1 MNSSKE
7 IDMTNAVINARN
19 ISKKYDDSY
28 ALHGIDLQVMQ
39 GQIMGLIGPNGAGK
53 STFLQS
59 VLGLLK
65 TEGTLEV
72 LGLDPRKDRHKLL
85 KEVCSITDVA
95 VLPKWMTVIQLLN
108 YMDGVHPGFSLDK
121 CIDILSRTNI
131 KLPSKIKVLS
141 RGMVVQLHL
150 SIVMAIDAK
159 VLILDEPTLGL
170 DLVYRKDFYSQL
182 IEDYYEG
189 NKTILISTHQV
200 EEIEGVLSDAVF
212 MNQGRIVMQDS
223 IESINRK
230 YLELRPDQNSID
242 KARSLNP
249 MHSRTEL
256 GREVMLFED
265 VDKDKLME
273 MGDVRPPVIA
283 DLFMAIM
290 ETTKVGG
297 QS

>member
-28 ALHGIDLQVMQ
+28 ALDGIDLQVMQ

-108 YMDGVHPGFSLDK
+108 YMDGVHPGFSLEK

-249 MHSRTEL
+249 MHSRSEL

-273 MGDVRPPVIA
+273 LGDVRPPVIA

>member
-1 MNSSKE
+1 MNTE
-7 IDMTNAVINARN
+7 VVIKANN
-19 ISKKYDDSY
+19 ISKKYDESY
-28 ALHGIDLQVMQ
+28 ALDSIDIEVSK

-65 TEGTLEV
+65 TEGNLEV

-95 VLPKWMTVIQLLN
+95 VLPKWMTVQQLLS
-108 YMDGVHPGFSLDK
+108 YMDGVHPGFDLDK
-121 CIDILSRTNI
+121 CIFILSRTNI
-131 KLPSKIKVLS
+131 KLHSKIKVLS

-150 SIVMAIDAK
+150 SLVMAIDAK
-159 VLILDEPTLGL
+159 ILILDEPTLGL

-189 NKTILISTHQV
+189 NKTIVISTHQV

-223 IESINRK
+223 IESINKK
-230 YLELRPDQNSID
+230 YLELRPDQNSINAA
-242 KARSLNP
+242 KSLNP
-249 MHSRTEL
+249 MHHRTEL

-265 VDKDKLME
+265 MDKDKLME
-273 MGDVRPPVIA
+273 LGDVRPPVIA

-290 ETTKVGG
+290 ETTKGGG

>member
-7 IDMTNAVINARN
+7 IDMSNAVIKAHN

-28 ALHGIDLQVMQ
+28 ALDGIDLQVMQ

-108 YMDGVHPGFSLDK
+108 YMDGVHPGFSLEK

-230 YLELRPDQNSID
+230 YLELRPDQNSVD
-242 KARSLNP
+242 AAQSLNP
-249 MHSRTEL
+249 MHHRTEL

-265 VDKDKLME
+265 VDKDKLMDL
-273 MGDVRPPVIA
+273 GDVRPPVIA

>member
-28 ALHGIDLQVMQ
+28 ALDGIDLQVMQ

-108 YMDGVHPGFSLDK
+108 YMDGVHPGFSLEK

-182 IEDYYEG
+182 IEDYCEG

>member
-19 ISKKYDDSY
+19 ISKKYDDSF
-28 ALHGIDLQVMQ
+28 ALDGIDLQVMQ

-95 VLPKWMTVIQLLN
+95 VLPKWMSVIQLLN
-108 YMDGVHPGFSLDK
+108 YMDGVHPGFSLEK

-212 MNQGRIVMQDS
+212 MNQGRIVMKDS

-273 MGDVRPPVIA
+273 LGDVRPPVIA

>member
-1 MNSSKE
+1 MNTE
-7 IDMTNAVINARN
+7 VVIKANN
-19 ISKKYDDSY
+19 ISKKYEESY
-28 ALHGIDLQVMQ
+28 ALDSIDIEVSK

-65 TEGTLEV
+65 TEGNLEV
-72 LGLDPRKDRHKLL
+72 LGLDPRKERHKLL
-85 KEVCSITDVA
+85 KDVCSITDVA
-95 VLPKWMTVIQLLN
+95 VLPKWMTVAQLLN
-108 YMDGVHPGFSLDK
+108 YMDGVHPSFDINK
-121 CIDILSRTNI
+121 CKSILSRTNI

-150 SIVMAIDAK
+150 SIVMAINAR

-170 DLVYRKDFYSQL
+170 DLVYRKNFYSQL

-212 MNQGRIVMQDS
+212 MNQGRIVMKDS
-223 IESINRK
+223 IESINKK
-230 YLELRPDQNSID
+230 YLELRPDQQ
-242 KARSLNP
+242 SLQAAKTLEP
-249 MHSRTEL
+249 LHQRTEL
-256 GREVMLFED
+256 GRTVMLFEN
-265 VDKDKLME
+265 VEKEKLE
-273 MGDVRPPVIA
+273 GFGEVRPPVIA

-290 ETTKVGG
+290 ETTKLGDQG
-297 QS
+297 

>member
-1 MNSSKE
+1 MNTE
-7 IDMTNAVINARN
+7 VVIKANN
-19 ISKKYDDSY
+19 ISKKYEESY
-28 ALHGIDLQVMQ
+28 ALDSINIEVNK

-65 TEGTLEV
+65 TEGNLEV
-72 LGLDPRKDRHKLL
+72 LGLDPRKERHKLL
-85 KEVCSITDVA
+85 KDVCSITDVA
-95 VLPKWMTVIQLLN
+95 VLPKWMTVAQLLN
-108 YMDGVHPGFSLDK
+108 YMDGVHPSFDINK
-121 CIDILSRTNI
+121 CKSILSRTNI

-150 SIVMAIDAK
+150 SIVMAINAR

-170 DLVYRKDFYSQL
+170 DLVYRKNFYSQL

-212 MNQGRIVMQDS
+212 MNQGRIVMKDS
-223 IESINRK
+223 IESINKK
-230 YLELRPDQNSID
+230 YLELRPDQQ
-242 KARSLNP
+242 SLHAAKTLEP
-249 MHSRTEL
+249 LHQRTEL
-256 GREVMLFED
+256 GRTVMLFEN
-265 VDKDKLME
+265 VEKEKLE
-273 MGDVRPPVIA
+273 GFGEVRPPVIA

-290 ETTKVGG
+290 ETTKLGG
-297 QS
+297 QG

>member
-1 MNSSKE
+1 MCIRDRNTE
-7 IDMTNAVINARN
+7 VVIKANN
-19 ISKKYDDSY
+19 ISKKYDESY
-28 ALHGIDLQVMQ
+28 ALDSIDIEVSK

-65 TEGTLEV
+65 TEGNLEV

-95 VLPKWMTVIQLLN
+95 VLPKWMTVQQLLS
-108 YMDGVHPGFSLDK
+108 YMDGVHPGFDLDK
-121 CIDILSRTNI
+121 CISILSRTNI
-131 KLPSKIKVLS
+131 KLHSKIKVLS

-150 SIVMAIDAK
+150 SLVMAIDAK
-159 VLILDEPTLGL
+159 ILILDEPTLGL

-223 IESINRK
+223 IESINKK
-230 YLELRPDQNSID
+230 YLELRPDQNSITAA
-242 KARSLNP
+242 KSLNP
-249 MHSRTEL
+249 MHHRTEL

-265 VDKDKLME
+265 MDKDKLME
-273 MGDVRPPVIA
+273 LGDVRPPVIA

-290 ETTKVGG
+290 ETTKGGG

>member
-28 ALHGIDLQVMQ
+28 ALDGIDLQVMQ

-108 YMDGVHPGFSLDK
+108 YMDGVHPGFSLEK

-230 YLELRPDQNSID
+230 YLEVRPDQNSID

-256 GREVMLFED
+256 GRELMLFED

>member
-28 ALHGIDLQVMQ
+28 ALDGIDLQVMQ

-108 YMDGVHPGFSLDK
+108 YMDGVHPGFSLEK

-265 VDKDKLME
+265 MDKDKLME

>member
-1 MNSSKE
+1 MNTE
-7 IDMTNAVINARN
+7 VVIKANN
-19 ISKKYDDSY
+19 ISKKYDESY
-28 ALHGIDLQVMQ
+28 ALDSIDIEVSK

-65 TEGTLEV
+65 TEGNLEV

-95 VLPKWMTVIQLLN
+95 VLPKWMTVKQLLS
-108 YMDGVHPGFSLDK
+108 YMDGVHPGFDLDK
-121 CIDILSRTNI
+121 CISILSRTNI
-131 KLPSKIKVLS
+131 KLHSKIKVLS

-150 SIVMAIDAK
+150 SLVMAIDAK
-159 VLILDEPTLGL
+159 ILILDEPTLGL

-223 IESINRK
+223 IESINKK
-230 YLELRPDQNSID
+230 YLELRPDQNSINAA
-242 KARSLNP
+242 KSLNP
-249 MHSRTEL
+249 MHHRTEL

-265 VDKDKLME
+265 MDKDKLME
-273 MGDVRPPVIA
+273 LGDVRPPVIA

-290 ETTKVGG
+290 ETTKGGG

>member
-1 MNSSKE
+1 MNTE
-7 IDMTNAVINARN
+7 VVIKANN
-19 ISKKYDDSY
+19 ISKKYDESY
-28 ALHGIDLQVMQ
+28 ALDSIDIEVSK

-65 TEGTLEV
+65 TEGNLEV

-95 VLPKWMTVIQLLN
+95 VLPKWMTVQQLLS
-108 YMDGVHPGFSLDK
+108 YIDGVHPGFDLDK
-121 CIDILSRTNI
+121 CISILSRTNI
-131 KLPSKIKVLS
+131 KLHSKIKVLS

-150 SIVMAIDAK
+150 SLVMAIDAK
-159 VLILDEPTLGL
+159 ILILDEPTLGL

-223 IESINRK
+223 IESINKK
-230 YLELRPDQNSID
+230 YLELRPDQNSINAA
-242 KARSLNP
+242 KSLNP
-249 MHSRTEL
+249 MHHRNEL

-265 VDKDKLME
+265 MDKDKLME
-273 MGDVRPPVIA
+273 LGDVRPPVIA

>member
-28 ALHGIDLQVMQ
+28 ALDGIDLQVMQ

-108 YMDGVHPGFSLDK
+108 YMDGVHPGFSLEK

-273 MGDVRPPVIA
+273 LGDVRPPVIA

-290 ETTKVGG
+290 ETTEVGG

>member
-1 MNSSKE
+1 MNTE
-7 IDMTNAVINARN
+7 VVIKANN

-28 ALHGIDLQVMQ
+28 ALDGIDIEVSK

-65 TEGTLEV
+65 TEGNLEV

-95 VLPKWMTVIQLLN
+95 VLPKWMTVAQLLS
-108 YMDGVHPGFSLDK
+108 YMEGVHPSFDINK
-121 CIDILSRTNI
+121 CISILSRTNI

-150 SIVMAIDAK
+150 SLVMAINAK

-212 MNQGRIVMQDS
+212 MNQGRIVMKDS
-223 IESINRK
+223 IESINKK
-230 YLELRPDQNSID
+230 YLELRPDQRHLD
-242 KARSLNP
+242 AAKSLKP
-249 MHSRTEL
+249 LHQRTEL
-256 GREVMLFED
+256 GRSVLLFEN
-265 VDKDKLME
+265 VEKEKLE
-273 MGDVRPPVIA
+273 AFGEVRPPVIA
-283 DLFMAIM
+283 NLFMAIM
-290 ETTKVGG
+290 ETTKQGDLK
-297 QS
+297 

>member
-1 MNSSKE
+1 MNTE
-7 IDMTNAVINARN
+7 VVIKANN

-28 ALHGIDLQVMQ
+28 ALDGIDIEVSK

-65 TEGTLEV
+65 TEGNLEV

-95 VLPKWMTVIQLLN
+95 VLPKWMTVAQLLR
-108 YMDGVHPGFSLDK
+108 YMDGVHPSFDINK
-121 CIDILSRTNI
+121 CISILSRTNI

-150 SIVMAIDAK
+150 SLVMAINAK

-212 MNQGRIVMQDS
+212 MNQGRIVMKDS
-223 IESINRK
+223 IESINKK
-230 YLELRPDQNSID
+230 YLELRPDQKYLD
-242 KARSLNP
+242 DAKSLKP
-249 MHSRTEL
+249 LHQRTEL
-256 GREVMLFED
+256 GRSVLLFEN
-265 VDKDKLME
+265 VEKEKLE
-273 MGDVRPPVIA
+273 AFGEVRPPVIA
-283 DLFMAIM
+283 NLFMAIM
-290 ETTKVGG
+290 ETTKQGDLK
-297 QS
+297 

>member
-1 MNSSKE
+1 MNTE
-7 IDMTNAVINARN
+7 VVIKANN
-19 ISKKYDDSY
+19 ISKKYDESY
-28 ALHGIDLQVMQ
+28 ALDNIDIEVSK

-65 TEGTLEV
+65 TEGNLEV

-95 VLPKWMTVIQLLN
+95 VLPKWMTVQQLLS
-108 YMDGVHPGFSLDK
+108 YMDGVHPGFDLDK
-121 CIDILSRTNI
+121 CISILSRTNI
-131 KLPSKIKVLS
+131 KLHSKIKVLS

-150 SIVMAIDAK
+150 SLVMAIDAK
-159 VLILDEPTLGL
+159 ILILDEPTLGL

-223 IESINRK
+223 IESINKK
-230 YLELRPDQNSID
+230 YLELRPDQNSITAA
-242 KARSLNP
+242 KSLNP
-249 MHSRTEL
+249 IHHRTEL

-265 VDKDKLME
+265 MDKDKLME
-273 MGDVRPPVIA
+273 LGDVRPPVIA

-290 ETTKVGG
+290 ETTKGGG

>member
-1 MNSSKE
+1 MNTE
-7 IDMTNAVINARN
+7 VVIKANN
-19 ISKKYDDSY
+19 ISKKYDESY
-28 ALHGIDLQVMQ
+28 ALDSIDIEVSK

-59 VLGLLK
+59 VLGLLN
-65 TEGTLEV
+65 TEGNLEV

-95 VLPKWMTVIQLLN
+95 VLPKWMTVQQLLS
-108 YMDGVHPGFSLDK
+108 YIDGVHPGFDLGK
-121 CIDILSRTNI
+121 CISILSRTNI
-131 KLPSKIKVLS
+131 KLHSKIKVLS

-150 SIVMAIDAK
+150 SLVMAIDAK
-159 VLILDEPTLGL
+159 ILILDEPTLGL

-223 IESINRK
+223 IESINKK
-230 YLELRPDQNSID
+230 YLELRPDQNSLNAA
-242 KARSLNP
+242 KTLNP
-249 MHSRTEL
+249 MHHRTEL
-256 GREVMLFED
+256 GREVMLFKD
-265 VDKDKLME
+265 MDKDKLME
-273 MGDVRPPVIA
+273 LGDVRPPVIA

-290 ETTKVGG
+290 ETTKGGG

>member
-28 ALHGIDLQVMQ
+28 ALDGIDLQVMQ

-95 VLPKWMTVIQLLN
+95 VLPKWMTVNQLLN
-108 YMDGVHPGFSLDK
+108 YMDGVHPGFSLEK

-230 YLELRPDQNSID
+230 YLEVRPDQNSID